1 MNKYLKVFE
10 RSIVYV
16 LLIMMTLV
24 IILATI
30 DLGRIIIVDI
40 LKPPILLLG
49 INDLLEIFGF
59 VLLIIIGVELVETIK
74 AYLNE
79 HIIHIEVVLE
89 VALIAVARKVIIV
102 DVKELSPLTLY
113 GIAGLVIALS
123 LGYYLEKK
131 ARMMI
136 KPEIETT
143 NKQKEV

>member
-1 MNKYLKVFE
+1 MNKYLKIFE

-40 LKPPILLLG
+40 LKPPYLLLS

-79 HIIHIEVVLE
+79 HVIHIEVVLE

-131 ARMMI
+131 ARMTI
-136 KPEIETT
+136 KPEVETT
-143 NKQKEV
+143 NK